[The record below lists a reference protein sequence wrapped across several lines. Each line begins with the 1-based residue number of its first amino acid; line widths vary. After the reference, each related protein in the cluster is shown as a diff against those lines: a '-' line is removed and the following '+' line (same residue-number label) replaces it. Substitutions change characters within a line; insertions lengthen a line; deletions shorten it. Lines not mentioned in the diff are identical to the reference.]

1 MRPLSHW
8 SRAANADLFDD
19 GSQTMYESTRDGHL
33 NIMGCSDD
41 VVACF
46 DAANDC
52 SRRGRTDSDIP
63 GCQFRGPVFTK
74 AGHIGVG

>member
-46 DAANDC
+46 DALAW
-52 SRRGRTDSDIP
+52 RTIVPGAAGAIP
-63 GCQFRGPVFTK
+63 ISQ
-74 AGHIGVG
+74 GVS